1 MTRNTTQTACLSP
14 FPTAEEE
21 LADFF
26 PSVALLPEQF
36 FSSPPEEAKGRGE
49 RALMR
54 AVLEDAIFCFQTYRD
69 APRRSERRLAHE
81 AEAWVWAEDYRWPFS
96 FCNICQALGL
106 NPDYIRLGMKRWI
119 QQGRSQR
126 QRRSRRAVASQQ
138 ALSLAA

>member
-1 MTRNTTQTACLSP
+1 MARTATKVTHLSS
-14 FPTAEEE
+14 FSSDGEE
-21 LADFF
+21 LANFF

-36 FSSPPEEAKGRGE
+36 FASSPEAEKGRGE

-106 NPDYIRLGMKRWI
+106 NPDYIRLGLKRWI